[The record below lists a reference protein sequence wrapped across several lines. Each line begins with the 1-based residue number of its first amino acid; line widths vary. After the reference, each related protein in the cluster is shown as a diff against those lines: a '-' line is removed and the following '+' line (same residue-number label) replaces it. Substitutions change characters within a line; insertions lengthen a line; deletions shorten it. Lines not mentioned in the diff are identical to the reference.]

1 MFLGS
6 VLQMPRVLSAR
17 QKAFLLEST
26 ISGYGSSF
34 QEDFFLFLR
43 KLESQRLGLWG
54 RVINLALNLSDDL

>member
-6 VLQMPRVLSAR
+6 VLQMPRV
-17 QKAFLLEST
+17 LLEST

-54 RVINLALNLSDDL
+54 RVINLALTLTDDL

>member
-6 VLQMPRVLSAR
+6 VLQMPRV
-17 QKAFLLEST
+17 LLEST

-34 QEDFFLFLR
+34 QADSFLFLR

>member
-6 VLQMPRVLSAR
+6 VLQMPRV
-17 QKAFLLEST
+17 LLEST

>member
-6 VLQMPRVLSAR
+6 VLQMPRVL
-17 QKAFLLEST
+17 LEST
-26 ISGYGSSF
+26 ISGYGSSS